1 MIDLNSLKE
10 QMEASKKMFNEINNQ
25 NRIFGELIDN
35 AMKGA
40 PDQDKSEISKIKLM
54 AKKAINLAKQGKSE
68 EAQTLIKNFSN
79 GNQNS

>member
-1 MIDLNSLKE
+1 MIDLNTIKQ
-10 QMEASKKMFNEINNQ
+10 QMETSKKLFSEINNQ

-40 PDQDKSEISKIKLM
+40 PDQDKPEISKLKLM
-54 AKKAINLAKQGKSE
+54 ATKAINLAKQGKSE